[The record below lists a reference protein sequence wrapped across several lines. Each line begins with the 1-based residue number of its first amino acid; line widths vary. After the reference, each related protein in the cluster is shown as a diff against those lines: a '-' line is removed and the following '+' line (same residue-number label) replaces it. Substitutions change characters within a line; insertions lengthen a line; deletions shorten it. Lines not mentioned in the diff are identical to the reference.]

1 MFCICLRGLLFVV
14 QIILSMLGSIIF
26 GFGYKKVFFVEFL
39 IFCQLLMKFYFVC
52 FVVDVV
58 QWSDVNYTDFIDLVG
73 IMLYYA
79 IVFLKFIKVL
89 VRQLF
94 LSVVRVDVKSR
105 VLFFFGLGYVVEYV
119 RFRLAF
125 IG

>member
-89 VRQLF
+89 VCQLF
-94 LSVVRVDVKSR
+94 LSVVRVDVKS
-105 VLFFFGLGYVVEYV
+105 
-119 RFRLAF
+119 
-125 IG
+125 